1 MRLNRVLAMLSS
13 RGLRFVLAA
22 LLLSGASAAARA
34 AEVDPLDWPSWRGP
48 EQNGIS
54 RETGLIDSWS
64 PDGKNVLW
72 QNDQL
77 GSRST
82 PIVLRGK
89 IYTICSDQP
98 GTPQEREKVACAD
111 ANTGEIL
118 WENKFNVY
126 LSDVPKE
133 RLGWSCC
140 AGDPA
145 TGRIYAMGV
154 CDNFMCLDGDTG
166 ETLWLHSLN
175 EEYGF
180 LNTYGGRTNTP
191 VIFEDLVIISAV
203 VIGWGEMAMPAHR
216 YVAFNKE
223 TGEAVW
229 FNGTRLRPDDTTYS
243 VPVTTVLGG
252 QAALVFGSGD
262 GGVYAFQPRTGK
274 QIWNFQLSQRGIN
287 ISPVVVGDTVYMSH
301 SEENPGS
308 TKMGAMVALNG
319 ALSGDLSKSGVEWL
333 REEVMDGKSSPLV
346 IEGRVYAMDDGN
358 ALYVFDAAT
367 GKPIGK
373 KARLVGTIARAS
385 LLYADGKIYACTT
398 SAWHVLEP
406 TKDGLKVVHRLRFG
420 QGEEVHGSPIVSHG
434 RVYLPTTE
442 KLYCLADPDGK
453 TGVEKRPA
461 APQEDDLDGLTKPT
475 QVQVVPVES
484 LIRPGD
490 AVNFKVRLYNE
501 RGQFLKE
508 VDDAEFEVSA
518 GGEIDGKGAF
528 TAADNAGHVGAIVTV
543 KVGELT
549 GTARVRIV
557 PPLPWQFSFDD
568 GQIPVT
574 WVGMRYRHIALDDE
588 LYLALKDKN
597 PRAAELYIYLMT
609 SFTNSPAPKASFNDR
624 TPRRTWTELLRYLG
638 LIENERVKTLDG
650 AKGEL
655 AEALDLLKEER
666 VVADWALSSKGPGDI
681 ALDATRGDRKLTEGN
696 PVMVKISTI
705 PKGTRSQG
713 WMGQTGFHDYTVQAD
728 VRGNVKEGQLPDI
741 GLIAQ
746 RYTIDMMGG
755 LQQLQIR
762 SWTSELGRFS
772 KTIPFSWKPDV
783 WYTIK
788 FQASTED
795 GAAVLKAKVWPRG
808 ETEPEAWTVEAVDK
822 APNLQGSPGLFGN
835 ASDAEIFLDNITVTA
850 N

>member
-1 MRLNRVLAMLSS
+1 MRLNRVVALFSS
-13 RGLRFVLAA
+13 RGLWLILAA
-22 LLLSGASAAARA
+22 LLSSGPLAARA
-34 AEVDPLDWPSWRGP
+34 AEVDPLDWPAWRGP
-48 EQNGIS
+48 EQNGVS

-64 PDGKNVLW
+64 QDGKNVVW
-72 QNDQL
+72 QNEKL

-89 IYTICSDQP
+89 IYTICSDKP
-98 GTPQEREKVACAD
+98 GTPEEREKVVCAD

-140 AGDPA
+140 TADPA

-154 CDNFMCLDGDTG
+154 CDNFMCLDGETG

-203 VIGWGEMAMPAHR
+203 VIGWGEMSMPAHR

-274 QIWNFQLSQRGIN
+274 QIWSYQLSQRGIN

-301 SEENPGS
+301 SEENPAS

-319 ALSGDLSKSGVEWL
+319 AKSGDLAKGAVEWL
-333 REEVMDGKSSPLV
+333 REEVMVGKSSPLV
-346 IEGRVYAMDDGN
+346 VDGRVYAMDDGN
-358 ALYVFDAAT
+358 VLYVLDAKT

-373 KARLVGTIARAS
+373 KTRLVGTIARAS

-398 SAWHVLEP
+398 SAWHVLQP
-406 TKDGLKVVHRLRFG
+406 TKDGVKVVHKLRFK

-434 RVYLPTTE
+434 KLYLPTTE
-442 KLYCLADPDGK
+442 KLYCLAAEGAEA
-453 TGVEKRPA
+453 GVSERPEAPHEDELGA
-461 APQEDDLDGLTKPT
+461 ATKPA

-490 AVNFKVRLYNE
+490 KVNFKVRLFNE

-508 VDDAEFEVSA
+508 VDDAKFEVTS
-518 GGEIDGKGAF
+518 GGEIDDSGIFASSAD
-528 TAADNAGHVGAIVTV
+528 AAHVGAIVTA
-543 KVGELT
+543 KVGDLT

-557 PPLPWQFSFDD
+557 PPLPWKFAFDD

-574 WVGMRYRHIALDDE
+574 WVGMRYRHITLDDD
-588 LYLALKDKN
+588 LYLSLRDKN
-597 PRAAELYIYLMT
+597 ARAGQLYIYLMT
-609 SFTNSPAPKASFNDR
+609 SFANSPAPKASFNDR

-638 LIENERVKTLDG
+638 LIDDEKVKAVDG
-650 AKGEL
+650 VKAEL
-655 AEALDLLKEER
+655 GAGLDLLKAENVIGGWE
-666 VVADWALSSKGPGDI
+666 LSSKGPGDI
-681 ALDATRGDRKLTEGN
+681 ALDVTRGTRKLEGN

-713 WMGQTGFHDYTVQAD
+713 WMGQTDFHDYTVQAD
-728 VRGNVKEGQLPDI
+728 VRGNASEGKQPDI

-746 RYTIDMMGG
+746 RYTVDMMGG

-788 FQASTED
+788 FQAATED

>member
-1 MRLNRVLAMLSS
+1 MRLNRVLAMLSFL
-13 RGLRFVLAA
+13 GLGLVLAA
-22 LLLSGASAAARA
+22 PLPAAETF
-34 AEVDPLDWPSWRGP
+34 EVDPLDWPVWRGP

-54 RETGLIDSWS
+54 RETGLIGKWS
-64 PDGKNVLW
+64 PDGDNVVW
-72 QNDQL
+72 KSDKL

-82 PIVLRGK
+82 PIVMRGK
-89 IYTICSDQP
+89 IYTICHDEP
-98 GTPQEREKVACAD
+98 GTPREREKVVCAD

-118 WENKFNVY
+118 WENKFNVF

-133 RLGWSCC
+133 RLGWGCC

-154 CDNFMCLDGDTG
+154 CDYFQCLDGETG
-166 ETLWLHSLN
+166 KTLWSHSLS

-180 LNTYGGRTNTP
+180 LSTYGGRTNTP
-191 VIFEDLVIISAV
+191 VIYEDLVIISAV

-216 YVAFNKE
+216 FVAFNKE

-243 VPVTTVLGG
+243 TPVTTVLGG

-274 QIWNFQLSQRGIN
+274 QMWNFQLSQRGIN
-287 ISPVVVGDTVYMSH
+287 ISPVILDNTVYMCH

-308 TKMGAMVALNG
+308 TKMGALTALDG
-319 ALSGDLSKSGVEWL
+319 TLSGDITKSGAKWL
-333 REEVMDGKSSPLV
+333 REEVMVGKSSPILV
-346 IEGRVYAMDDGN
+346 DGRIYAMDDSN
-358 ALYVFDAAT
+358 LLFVFDAAT

-373 KARLVGTIARAS
+373 KTRLVGTIARAS

-406 TKDGLKVVHRLRFG
+406 TKDGVKVVHRLRFG

-442 KLYCLADPDGK
+442 NLYCLAEADAKPAA
-453 TGVEKRPA
+453 EERPA
-461 APQEDDLDGLTKPT
+461 AAAEDKPEGETQPT
-475 QVQVVPVES
+475 QVQLAPVDS
-484 LIRPGD
+484 LIRPGEK
-490 AVNFKVRLYNE
+490 VQFKVRLFND
-501 RGQFLKE
+501 RGQFVKE
-508 VDDAEFEVSA
+508 AEDAQFEVSA
-518 GGEIDGKGAF
+518 GGEIDSSGLFVASSDAQH
-528 TAADNAGHVGAIVTV
+528 TGAIVTV
-543 KVGELT
+543 KVGELS

-557 PPLPWQFSFDD
+557 PPLPWKFSFDD

-574 WVGMRYRHIALDDE
+574 WVGMRYRHVAVDDE
-588 LYLALKDKN
+588 LYLALRKQN
-597 PRAAELYIYLMT
+597 ERAGQFYIYLMT
-609 SFTNSPAPKASFNDR
+609 AFANGREPTVSFNDR
-624 TPRRTWTELLRYLG
+624 TPRRTWTEMIRYLG
-638 LIENERVKTLDG
+638 LIEDEKVKTLDG
-650 AKGEL
+650 AKAEFE
-655 AEALDLLKEER
+655 EALELLKSEQVIGE
-666 VVADWALSSKGPGDI
+666 WKLSSKGPSDV
-681 ALDATRGDRKLTEGN
+681 ALDVGRGKRKLDGN

-713 WMGQTGFHDYTVQAD
+713 WMGHADFHDYTIQAD
-728 VRGNVKEGQLPDI
+728 VRGNVRDGQQPDI

-746 RYTIDMMGG
+746 RYTVDMMGT

-788 FQASTED
+788 LRAAAEE
-795 GAAVLKAKVWPRG
+795 GKAVLQAKVWPRG
-808 ETEPEAWTVEAVDK
+808 ETEPEAWTIEAVDE

>member
-1 MRLNRVLAMLSS
+1 MRLIPVLAV
-13 RGLRFVLAA
+13 LRSHGPWLVLAA
-22 LLLSGASAAARA
+22 LLSGPSAAAGA
-34 AEVDPLDWPSWRGP
+34 AEIDPLDWPAWRGP

-64 PDGKNVLW
+64 QDGKNVVW
-72 QNDQL
+72 QSDKL

-82 PIVLRGK
+82 PIVCRGK

-98 GTPQEREKVACAD
+98 GTPEEREKVVCAD
-111 ANTGEIL
+111 ANTGEVL
-118 WENKFNVY
+118 WENKFNVF

-140 AGDPA
+140 TADPT

-154 CDNFMCLDGDTG
+154 CDYFQCLDGETG
-166 ETLWLHSLN
+166 ETIWSHSLN

-180 LNTYGGRTNTP
+180 LNTYGGRTNSP
-191 VIFEDLVIISAV
+191 VIYEDLVIISAV
-203 VIGWGEMAMPAHR
+203 VIGWGEMSVPAHR

-274 QIWNFQLSQRGIN
+274 QIWNYQLSQRGIN
-287 ISPVVVGDTVYMSH
+287 IAPVVVGDTIYMSH
-301 SEENPGS
+301 SEENPSS

-319 ALSGDLSKSGVEWL
+319 AKSGDLAKGGVEWL
-333 REEVMDGKSSPLV
+333 REEVMVGKSSPLV
-346 IEGRVYAMDDGN
+346 VDGRVYAMDDSN
-358 ALYVFDAAT
+358 LLYVLDAKT

-373 KARLVGTIARAS
+373 KTRLVGTIARAS
-385 LLYADGKIYACTT
+385 LLYGDGKIYACTT

-406 TKDGLKVVHRLRFG
+406 TKDGAKVVHKLRFK

-434 RVYLPTTE
+434 KLYLPTTE
-442 KLYCLADPDGK
+442 KLYCLAAEGDQS
-453 TGVEKRPA
+453 GVAERPE
-461 APQEDDLDGLTKPT
+461 APQEDELDGASKPA

-484 LIRPGD
+484 LVRPGD
-490 AVNFKVRLYNE
+490 KINYKVRLFNE

-508 VDDAEFEVSA
+508 VDDAQFEVSA
-518 GGEIDGKGAF
+518 GGEIDDKGVF
-528 TAADNAGHVGAIVTV
+528 TAVSDAGHVGAIVTV
-543 KVGELT
+543 KVGDLT
-549 GTARVRIV
+549 GTARARIV
-557 PPLPWQFSFDD
+557 PPLPWKFAFDD

-574 WVGMRYRHIALDDE
+574 WVGMRYRHITLDDD
-588 LYLALKDKN
+588 LYLALREKN
-597 PRAAELYIYLMT
+597 ARAGQLYIYLMT
-609 SFTNSPAPKASFNDR
+609 SFANSPAPKVSFNDG
-624 TPRRTWTELLRYLG
+624 TPRRTWTEMVRYVG
-638 LIENERVKTLDG
+638 LIDDERVKTEEG
-650 AKGEL
+650 VRSEL
-655 AEALDLLKEER
+655 AEGLDLLKAEKVIGGWE
-666 VVADWALSSKGPGDI
+666 LSSKGPGDI
-681 ALDATRGDRKLTEGN
+681 ALDVTRGGRKLEGN

-713 WMGQTGFHDYTVQAD
+713 WMGQTDFHDYTIQAD
-728 VRGNVKEGQLPDI
+728 VRGNAVEGKQPDI

-772 KTIPFSWKPDV
+772 KTIPFSWQADV

>member
-1 MRLNRVLAMLSS
+1 MRLNRVLAMLSFL
-13 RGLRFVLAA
+13 GLGLALAA
-22 LLLSGASAAARA
+22 SVSAAEAV
-34 AEVDPLDWPSWRGP
+34 EIDPLDWPAWRGP

-54 RETGLIDSWS
+54 RETGLIDKWS
-64 PDGKNVLW
+64 PDGENVVW
-72 QNDQL
+72 KSDKL

-82 PIVLRGK
+82 PIVMRGK
-89 IYTICSDQP
+89 IYTICHDQP
-98 GTPQEREKVACAD
+98 GTPREREKVVCAD

-118 WENKFNVY
+118 WENKFNVF

-145 TGRIYAMGV
+145 TGKIYAMGV
-154 CDNFMCLDGDTG
+154 CDYFQCLDGETG
-166 ETLWLHSLN
+166 ETLWSHSLS

-180 LNTYGGRTNTP
+180 LSTYGGRTNTP
-191 VIFEDLVIISAV
+191 VIYEDLVIISAV

-216 YVAFNKE
+216 FVAFNKE

-243 VPVTTVLGG
+243 TPVTTVLGG

-274 QIWNFQLSQRGIN
+274 QIWGFQLSQRGIN
-287 ISPVVVGDTVYMSH
+287 ISPVVADNIVYMSH
-301 SEENPGS
+301 SEENPNS
-308 TKMGAMVALNG
+308 TKMGALTAIDG
-319 ALSGDLSKSGVEWL
+319 TLSGDITKSGAKWL
-333 REEVMDGKSSPLV
+333 REEVMVGKSSPILV
-346 IEGRVYAMDDGN
+346 DGRIYAMDDSN
-358 ALYVFDAAT
+358 LVYAFDAAN

-406 TKDGLKVVHRLRFG
+406 TKDGVKVVHRLRFP

-442 KLYCLADPDGK
+442 NLYCLAKDGAK
-453 TGVEKRPA
+453 SGADERPK
-461 APQEDDLDGLTKPT
+461 APQEDKADGESQAA

-484 LIRPGD
+484 LIRPGEK
-490 AVNFKVRLYNE
+490 VQFKVRLFND
-501 RGQFLKE
+501 RGQFIKE
-508 VDDAEFEVSA
+508 TDEAKFEVSA
-518 GGEIDGKGAF
+518 GGEIDASGVF
-528 TAADNAGHVGAIVTV
+528 TAASDPKHVGAIVTV
-543 KVGELT
+543 KVGELS
-549 GTARVRIV
+549 GTARIRIV
-557 PPLPWQFSFDD
+557 PPLPWKFAFDD

-574 WVGMRYRHIALDDE
+574 WVGMRYRHIPLDDE
-588 LYLALKDKN
+588 FYTSLKQQN
-597 PRAAELYIYLMT
+597 ERAGQFYIFLST
-609 SFTNSPAPKASFNDR
+609 AFANGREPTVSFNDR
-624 TPRRTWTELLRYLG
+624 TPRRTWTELIRYLG
-638 LIENERVKTLDG
+638 LIEDERIKTMDGVKAEFT
-650 AKGEL
+650 
-655 AEALDLLKEER
+655 EALDLLKKEN
-666 VVADWALSSKGPGDI
+666 VISDWKLSAKSPGDI
-681 ALDATRGDRKLTEGN
+681 ALDVSRGNRKLDGN

-713 WMGQTGFHDYTVQAD
+713 WMGQPDFHDYTIQAD
-728 VRGNVKEGQLPDI
+728 VRGNVREGQQPDI

-746 RYTIDMMGG
+746 RYTVDMMGT

-788 FQASTED
+788 LRAATED
-795 GAAVLKAKVWPRG
+795 GKAVLQAKVWPRG
-808 ETEPEAWTVEAVDK
+808 ETEPDDWTMEAVDE

-835 ASDAEIFLDNITVTA
+835 ASDAEIFIDNINVTA

>member
-13 RGLRFVLAA
+13 CGLGLVLSAPLAA
-22 LLLSGASAAARA
+22 ADD
-34 AEVDPLDWPSWRGP
+34 VQPDPLDWPAWRGP

-64 PDGKNVLW
+64 LDGENVVW
-72 QNDQL
+72 QSDKL

-89 IYTICSDQP
+89 IYTICADKP
-98 GTPQEREKVACAD
+98 GTPQEREKVVCAD
-111 ANTGEIL
+111 ADTGEIL
-118 WENKFNVY
+118 WENKFNVF

-154 CDNFMCLDGDTG
+154 CDNFQCLDGETG
-166 ETLWLHSLN
+166 ETIWSHSLN

-191 VIFEDLVIISAV
+191 VIYEDLVIISAV

-216 YVAFNKE
+216 FVAFNKE

-243 VPVTTVLGG
+243 TPVATVLAG

-274 QIWNFQLSQRGIN
+274 QIWGFQLSQRGIN
-287 ISPVVVGDTVYMSH
+287 TSPVVDGDMVYISH
-301 SEENPGS
+301 SEENPTG
-308 TKMGAMVALNG
+308 TKMGALTAIDG
-319 ALSGDLSKSGVEWL
+319 ALSGDITKSGAKWL
-333 REEVMDGKSSPLV
+333 KEEIMVGKSSPIVLD
-346 IEGRVYAMDDGN
+346 GRIYAMDDGN
-358 ALYVFDAAT
+358 ALYVFDAAS
-367 GKPIGK
+367 GKSIGK
-373 KARLVGTIARAS
+373 KTRLLGTATRAS
-385 LLYADGKIYACTT
+385 LLYADGKFYACTT
-398 SAWHVLEP
+398 SAWHVIEP
-406 TKDGLKVVHRLRFG
+406 TKEGAKIVHRLRFG
-420 QGEEVHGSPIVSHG
+420 QGEEIHGSPIVSHG
-434 RVYLPTTE
+434 RVYLPTTD
-442 KLYCLADPDGK
+442 KLYCLAKADAK
-453 TGVEKRPA
+453 PA
-461 APQEDDLDGLTKPT
+461 ADERPDAAQEDDLDGKAAGAL
-475 QVQVVPVES
+475 VQLVPVES
-484 LIRPGD
+484 MVRPGEKVD
-490 AVNFKVRLYNE
+490 FKVRMYNE

-508 VDDAEFEVSA
+508 VDDAEFAVSA
-518 GGEIDGKGAF
+518 GGEIDSQGAF
-528 TAADNAGHVGAIVTV
+528 TAASDAQHVGAIVTA

-549 GTARVRIV
+549 GTARVRVI
-557 PPLPWQFSFDD
+557 PPLPWKFTFDN

-574 WVGMRYRHIALDDE
+574 WVGMRYRHITLDDD
-588 LYLALKDKN
+588 LYLALRKKN
-597 PRAAELYIYLMT
+597 PRAGELYIYLT
-609 SFTNSPAPKASFNDR
+609 TALAGSKEPKISLNDR

-638 LIENERVKTLDG
+638 LIEDERVKTLDG
-650 AKGEL
+650 VKAEL
-655 AEALDLLKEER
+655 GEALQLLEAER
-666 VVADWALSSKGPGDI
+666 VIASWELSAKAPGDI
-681 ALDATRGDRKLTEGN
+681 SLDVARGKRKLEGN

-713 WMGQTGFHDYTVQAD
+713 WMGQTDLHDYTVQAD
-728 VRGNVKEGQLPDI
+728 VRGNLREDQSPDI

-755 LQQLQIR
+755 LQQLQLR
-762 SWTSELGRFS
+762 SWTAELRRFS
-772 KTIPFSWKPDV
+772 KTVPFSWKPDV

-788 FQASTED
+788 LRASTED

-808 ETEPEAWTVEAVDK
+808 ETEPEAWSTEAIDK

-835 ASDAEIFLDNITVTA
+835 ASNAEIFLDNITVTA